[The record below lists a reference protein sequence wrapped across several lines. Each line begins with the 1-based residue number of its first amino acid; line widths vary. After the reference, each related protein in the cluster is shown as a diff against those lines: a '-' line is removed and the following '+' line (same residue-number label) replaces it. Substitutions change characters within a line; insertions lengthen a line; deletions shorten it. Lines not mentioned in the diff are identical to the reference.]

1 MSIFSNGQNGSSDT
15 INPVESGKIVI
26 ETVTAINA
34 GGRIGVH
41 QTSCTSDGGIKIDI
55 WYAVATIFAEEWIT
69 SLLVCFSELIRRHNQ
84 TTIGGGRSAFRIL
97 AIDTQAGAI

>member
-69 SLLVCFSELIRRHNQ
+69 SLEIPVEPLVYAPNTALSGS
-84 TTIGGGRSAFRIL
+84 T
-97 AIDTQAGAI
+97 GARYSPFEVSFPVP

>member
-55 WYAVATIFAEEWIT
+55 WYAVATIFAEEWFMDDRIEFIYKFHHRISICLRGKIT
-69 SLLVCFSELIRRHNQ
+69 
-84 TTIGGGRSAFRIL
+84 
-97 AIDTQAGAI
+97 